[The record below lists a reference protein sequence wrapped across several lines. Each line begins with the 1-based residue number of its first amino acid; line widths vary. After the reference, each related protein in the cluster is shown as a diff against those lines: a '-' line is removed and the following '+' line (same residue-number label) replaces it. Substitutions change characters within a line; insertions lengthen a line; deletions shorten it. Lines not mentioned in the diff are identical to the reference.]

1 MEMKEQD
8 YMSQRV
14 DDQINWLEKKSAH
27 NQKWYKRNKSLVIIA
42 SVSIPFMAGFIEE
55 GDEATIMKI
64 LIAIAGLVIALA
76 EGLSSLHK
84 FHENWIQYR
93 GTAESLKREKIIF
106 LTQSGPYRDNS
117 NAFRDFVVAIEGI
130 LANENAKWQE
140 ITANEVVVDQK

>member
-8 YMSQRV
+8 YMTQRV
-14 DDQINWLEKKSAH
+14 DDQINWLEGKSAF
-27 NQKWYKRNKSLVIIA
+27 NQQRYKFSKSIVIVA
-42 SVSIPFMAGFIEE
+42 SVSIPFMAGFIED
-55 GDEATIMKI
+55 GDQATVMKF
-64 LIAIAGLVIALA
+64 AIAFAGFIIALA

-106 LTQSGPYRDNS
+106 LTQSGIYRDNP

-140 ITANEVVVDQK
+140 ITANEVVIEK

>member
-1 MEMKEQD
+1 MKEQD

-14 DDQINWLEKKSAH
+14 DDQINWLEGKSAF
-27 NQKWYKRNKSLVIIA
+27 NQQRYKFSKSIVIVA
-42 SVSIPFMAGFIEE
+42 SVSIPFMAGFIED
-55 GDEATIMKI
+55 GDQATVMKF
-64 LIAIAGLVIALA
+64 AIAFAGFIIALA

-106 LTQSGPYRDNS
+106 LTQSGIYRDNP

-140 ITANEVVVDQK
+140 ITANEVVIEK

>member
-14 DDQINWLEKKSAH
+14 DDQINWLEGKSAF
-27 NQKWYKRNKSLVIIA
+27 NQQRYKFSKSIVIVA
-42 SVSIPFMAGFIEE
+42 SVSIPFMAGFIED
-55 GDEATIMKI
+55 GDQATVMKF
-64 LIAIAGLVIALA
+64 AIAFAGFIIALA

-106 LTQSGPYRDNS
+106 LTQSGIYRDNP

-140 ITANEVVVDQK
+140 ITANEVVIEK

>member
-14 DDQINWLEKKSAH
+14 DDQINWLEGKSAF
-27 NQKWYKRNKSLVIIA
+27 NQKRYKFSKSIVIVA
-42 SVSIPFMAGFIEE
+42 SVSIPFMAGFIED
-55 GDEATIMKI
+55 GDQATVMKF
-64 LIAIAGLVIALA
+64 AIAFAGFIIALA

-106 LTQSGPYRDNS
+106 LTQSGIYRDNP

-140 ITANEVVVDQK
+140 ITANEVVIEK

>member
-14 DDQINWLEKKSAH
+14 DDQINWLEGKSAF
-27 NQKWYKRNKSLVIIA
+27 NQKRYKFSKSIVIVA
-42 SVSIPFMAGFIEE
+42 SVSIPFMAGFIED
-55 GDEATIMKI
+55 GDQATVMK
-64 LIAIAGLVIALA
+64 LAIALAGFIIALA

-106 LTQSGPYRDNS
+106 LTQSGIYRDNPD
-117 NAFRDFVVAIEGI
+117 AFRDFVVAIEGI

-140 ITANEVVVDQK
+140 ITANEVVIEK

>member
-14 DDQINWLEKKSAH
+14 DDQINWLEGKSAF
-27 NQKWYKRNKSLVIIA
+27 NQKRYKFSKSIVIVA
-42 SVSIPFMAGFIEE
+42 SVSIPFMAGFIED
-55 GDEATIMKI
+55 GDQATVMK
-64 LIAIAGLVIALA
+64 LAIAGFIIALA

-106 LTQSGPYRDNS
+106 LTQSGIYRDNPD
-117 NAFRDFVVAIEGI
+117 AFRDFVVAIEGI

-140 ITANEVVVDQK
+140 ITANEVVIEK